1 MKDAMDTTP
10 APIEGRL
17 RAPLGIFDYRESR
30 LLVDADRIAVFEHL
44 RGEVRNPLT
53 MALRDDY
60 AQMVAQVQASG
71 ARALV
76 LAGGGGAFCGGG
88 DVKTMQARLADGTQV
103 SGMRGRIQA
112 LHAWLQPLRDLELPV
127 IAAVDGPAWGGGFA
141 LALCADF
148 ILATPRASFCMV
160 FLRIGV
166 LPDMAA
172 IHMLPRAVGLH
183 KAKQLLM
190 TGRRIDADEGVR
202 LGFVESVHAPAAL
215 HGEALAL
222 ARRFLAAP
230 RVALGLTKR
239 LANRAYELDAAA
251 MAELEACAQLACVVE
266 PDHADALERFVRKQP
281 MRFDWDREGP
291 G

>member
-1 MKDAMDTTP
+1 MEATFTNSS
-10 APIEGRL
+10 GGL
-17 RAPLGIFDYRESR
+17 RAPVRAFPYRESR
-30 LLVDADRIAVFEHL
+30 LAIDADGIAVFEHL
-44 RGEVRNPLT
+44 RGEARSPLT

-60 AQMVAQVQASG
+60 ARMVAQVQASG

-166 LPDMAA
+166 IPDMAA

-190 TGRRIDADEGVR
+190 TGRRIDAEEGVR
-202 LGFVESVHAPAAL
+202 LGFVESLHPPESLHAD
-215 HGEALAL
+215 ALAL

-251 MAELEACAQLACVVE
+251 MAELEACAQVACVVE

-281 MRFDWDREGP
+281 MRFDWDRREP
-291 G
+291 PAD